1 MSFCLRCCKLAS
13 TFLHHAIKQP
23 RNTLVSALY
32 KTQVISFNQL
42 KLNDLYAILQLRRD
56 VFIIEQ
62 QSIYR
67 DIDEQDKTS
76 EHICVFHQARLIA
89 YARVRKTKQ
98 INAKI
103 ERVVCLPKY
112 RGKGIGKGLIEQ
124 AIEEIQRD
132 HEITTIMLSAQTD
145 AIDFYL
151 KLGFHPEGKPYD
163 DGGIEHIDMLLAV
176 GR

>member
-1 MSFCLRCCKLAS
+1 M
-13 TFLHHAIKQP
+13 
-23 RNTLVSALY
+23 SALY

-42 KLNDLYAILQLRRD
+42 KLNDLYAILKLRQD

-103 ERVVCLPKY
+103 ERVVCLPEY
-112 RGKGIGKGLIEQ
+112 RGQRIGKGLIEQ

-151 KLGFHPEGKPYD
+151 KFGFHPEGNPYD

-176 GR
+176 AQLRGVSKDSHGG

>member
-1 MSFCLRCCKLAS
+1 MSE
-13 TFLHHAIKQP
+13 
-23 RNTLVSALY
+23 LY
-32 KTQVISFNQL
+32 KTRVVSFNQL
-42 KLNDLYAILQLRRD
+42 KLNDLYAILQLRQD

-67 DIDEQDKTS
+67 DIDEQDKIS

-89 YARVRKTKQ
+89 YARVRKAKQ
-98 INAKI
+98 SNIAKI
-103 ERVVCLPKY
+103 ERVVCSPKY
-112 RGKGIGKGLIEQ
+112 RGQGIGKGLIEQ

-151 KLGFHPEGKPYD
+151 KFGFHAEGKPYD
-163 DGGIEHIDMLLAV
+163 DGGIEHIDMIY
-176 GR
+176 RCRR